1 MNKMVLIP
9 HAKYQ
14 HLLKKSETP
23 ELSEAESQTEPLSL
37 LSSRQKA
44 EEEEE
49 GQAVNKKSS
58 STPSESLATI
68 SASKASS
75 ASARAPP
82 GINYREELR
91 GKGSILKQKKKKNST
106 KRKPVN
112 FPERNIVNSWIHF

>member
-14 HLLKKSETP
+14 HLLTKSETP

-37 LSSRQKA
+37 LSPRQEA
-44 EEEEE
+44 EEE

-82 GINYREELR
+82 GINYREDLR
-91 GKGSILKQKKKKNST
+91 GKGSILKQKKKKKST

>member
-14 HLLKKSETP
+14 QLLKKSETP
-23 ELSEAESQTEPLSL
+23 ELSEAESQTEPLLSL
-37 LSSRQKA
+37 LSPRQEA
-44 EEEEE
+44 EEE

-91 GKGSILKQKKKKNST
+91 GKGSILKQKKKKKST
-106 KRKPVN
+106 KRKPLN

>member
-9 HAKYQ
+9 HAKYK

-37 LSSRQKA
+37 LSSRQEA
-44 EEEEE
+44 EEE

-82 GINYREELR
+82 GINYREELQ

>member
-23 ELSEAESQTEPLSL
+23 ELSEAESQAEPL
-37 LSSRQKA
+37 LSPRQEA
-44 EEEEE
+44 EEE

-91 GKGSILKQKKKKNST
+91 GKGSILKQKKKKKKST

>member
-37 LSSRQKA
+37 LSSRQEA
-44 EEEEE
+44 EEE

-58 STPSESLATI
+58 STLSESLATI
-68 SASKASS
+68 SASKAS
-75 ASARAPP
+75 SARAPP

-91 GKGSILKQKKKKNST
+91 GKGSILKQKKKKN
-106 KRKPVN
+106 
-112 FPERNIVNSWIHF
+112 

>member
-37 LSSRQKA
+37 LSSRQEA
-44 EEEEE
+44 EEE

-68 SASKASS
+68 SASKTS
-75 ASARAPP
+75 SARAPP

>member
-14 HLLKKSETP
+14 YLLKKSETP
-23 ELSEAESQTEPLSL
+23 EISEAESQTEPLSAH
-37 LSSRQKA
+37 RQ
-44 EEEEE
+44 ETEEE
-49 GQAVNKKSS
+49 GQAVGKSS

-68 SASKASS
+68 STSEASS

-82 GINYREELR
+82 GINYRVTGIR
-91 GKGSILKQKKKKNST
+91 GKGSVIKRKKT
-106 KRKPVN
+106 AKRKPVN

>member
-9 HAKYQ
+9 HAKYK

-37 LSSRQKA
+37 LSSRQEA
-44 EEEEE
+44 EEE

-75 ASARAPP
+75 ASVRAPP
-82 GINYREELR
+82 GINYREELQ

>member
-1 MNKMVLIP
+1 MLIP

-23 ELSEAESQTEPLSL
+23 ELSEAESQTGPLSL
-37 LSSRQKA
+37 LSPRQEA
-44 EEEEE
+44 EEE

-68 SASKASS
+68 SASKAST
-75 ASARAPP
+75 ASARASP

-91 GKGSILKQKKKKNST
+91 GKGSILKQKKKST
-106 KRKPVN
+106 KRKPVH
-112 FPERNIVNSWIHF
+112 FPERNIMNSWIHF

>member
-23 ELSEAESQTEPLSL
+23 EISEAESQTDPLSA
-37 LSSRQKA
+37 QEA
-44 EEEEE
+44 EEE
-49 GQAVNKKSS
+49 GQAVGKSS

-68 SASKASS
+68 STSKASS

-82 GINYREELR
+82 GINYREEIR
-91 GKGSILKQKKKKNST
+91 GKGSILKKKKTT

>member
-23 ELSEAESQTEPLSL
+23 EISEAESQTEPLSAH
-37 LSSRQKA
+37 RQ
-44 EEEEE
+44 ETEEE
-49 GQAVNKKSS
+49 GQAVGKSS
-58 STPSESLATI
+58 STPSESLATV
-68 SASKASS
+68 STSEASS

-91 GKGSILKQKKKKNST
+91 GKGSIIKKKKT
-106 KRKPVN
+106 AKRKPVH